1 MASTKKT
8 VDLELPGA
16 TLFGKANI
24 RAEVKDIRE
33 RHDRM
38 LADDVKYSGDTI
50 DHVIVPSRQA
60 TEIAWTLAVKAR
72 DDIRAQ
78 SSLAFGL
85 VCLSGVLLTTIFTA
99 ALMPGDIDPV
109 ILVAFCTAAV
119 CLSSAFFATAYDYIC
134 RGGHLSPISGVFS
147 NPVTGFYP
155 WMRDRVLMASH
166 GAWGIGGKGVYV
178 PRFPRDDYEP
188 YHNIIPY
195 ETITS
200 VEVSNGAGLKGRP
213 YSAHLIVRVTNRA
226 AAYEFDDASTAD
238 GLSARELA
246 DILDAR
252 VRWSKRTA
260 SPPG

>member
-16 TLFGKANI
+16 TLFGKASI
-24 RAEVKDIRE
+24 RAELKDIRE

-50 DHVIVPSRQA
+50 DHVIVPSKQA

-72 DDIRAQ
+72 DEFRAQ
-78 SSLAFGL
+78 PNRAVGL
-85 VCLSGVLLTTIFTA
+85 VCLAGVFLATIFTA
-99 ALMPGDIDPV
+99 ALLPGDIDPV
-109 ILVAFCTAAV
+109 ILAAFCTAAV
-119 CLSSAFFATAYDYIC
+119 CISSTLFATAYEYMC
-134 RGGHLSPISGVFS
+134 RGGHLSAVSGVFS

-155 WMRDRVLMASH
+155 WMRDRVLLISE

-195 ETITS
+195 EAITS
-200 VEVSNGAGLKGRP
+200 VEASNGAGLNGRP
-213 YSAHLIVRVTNRA
+213 YAAHLIVRVANRA
-226 AAYEFDDASTAD
+226 APYEFADASTAD

-246 DILDAR
+246 DIIDVRAR
-252 VRWSKRTA
+252 WGRRTA
-260 SPPG
+260 STPG